1 MDQELYTE
9 QLGFYFLANGVT
21 EAKTKKSVLLTNLSV
36 ETYQLTK
43 NLVAPT
49 QLKMTPLCMLSQG
62 NEYRSNSNLKG
73 QLWFTRY
80 EFDNRAGNSGES
92 VNYHVAILKHLA
104 AECKFGEAM
113 RTERLRDRV
122 LSSIRDSEMITEI
135 LKVKLADLSF
145 ENYFSM
151 GRKFSRWKLVCKF
164 IIKVAMFSAVSVS
177 ELSLLV
183 LLLFSYSVI
192 KFLAG
197 FVLSE

>member
-1 MDQELYTE
+1 M
-9 QLGFYFLANGVT
+9 
-21 EAKTKKSVLLTNLSV
+21 
-36 ETYQLTK
+36 
-43 NLVAPT
+43 
-49 QLKMTPLCMLSQG
+49 
-62 NEYRSNSNLKG
+62 
-73 QLWFTRY
+73 
-80 EFDNRAGNSGES
+80 
-92 VNYHVAILKHLA
+92 AILKHLA

-122 LSSIRDSEMITEI
+122 LSSIRDSKMITEI

-164 IIKVAMFSAVSVS
+164 IIKVSMLSALSFS
-177 ELSLLV
+177 EFSLLV

>member
-1 MDQELYTE
+1 MSSIIEL
-9 QLGFYFLANGVT
+9 
-21 EAKTKKSVLLTNLSV
+21 
-36 ETYQLTK
+36 
-43 NLVAPT
+43 
-49 QLKMTPLCMLSQG
+49 
-62 NEYRSNSNLKG
+62 
-73 QLWFTRY
+73 
-80 EFDNRAGNSGES
+80 GES

-122 LSSIRDSEMITEI
+122 LSSIRDSKMITEI

-151 GRKFSRWKLVCKF
+151 GPKVSRWKLVCKF

-183 LLLFSYSVI
+183 LLLFSYSLI
-192 KFLAG
+192 KFRAS